1 MCKTTPPHEKF
12 EIHTITTF
20 SRNSKIKKTQW
31 RNFKIKYIQGERMG
45 KLVITSSVVP
55 FAKLHLRGDIV
66 GVNLGHTS
74 GKCNVKNKKNQKE
87 L

>member
-1 MCKTTPPHEKF
+1 MEK
-12 EIHTITTF
+12 
-20 SRNSKIKKTQW
+20 
-31 RNFKIKYIQGERMG
+31 FKIKYVQGKWMG
-45 KLVITSSVVP
+45 KLVITSSVIP
-55 FAKLHLRGDIV
+55 FAKFHLRGDIV

>member
-1 MCKTTPPHEKF
+1 
-12 EIHTITTF
+12 
-20 SRNSKIKKTQW
+20 
-31 RNFKIKYIQGERMG
+31 MG
-45 KLVITSSVVP
+45 KLVIISSVVP